1 MKDALQLMV
10 LLHLLFVVV
19 PIFGNDGGYS
29 LQYHGVLSGGL
40 DIEVRLHARKFFA
53 CSLFSNRFF
62 LFFSLPNRIAN
73 QGACG
78 CHSQRA
84 KSSVTPSRPAS

>member
-10 LLHLLFVVV
+10 LLHLLFVV

-40 DIEVRLHARKFFA
+40 NIEVRLHARKFFA
-53 CSLFSNRFF
+53 CFFIFQPIFPLLSLS
-62 LFFSLPNRIAN
+62 PT
-73 QGACG
+73 G
-78 CHSQRA
+78 
-84 KSSVTPSRPAS
+84 

>member
-40 DIEVRLHARKFFA
+40 NIEVFGEVANPNVAKRFGHAKRRSAQLFLLKDTTLDA
-53 CSLFSNRFF
+53 CREECSQ
-62 LFFSLPNRIAN
+62 AD
-73 QGACG
+73 ACK
-78 CHSQRA
+78 A
-84 KSSVTPSRPAS
+84 

>member
-40 DIEVRLHARKFFA
+40 NIEVRLHARKFFA
-53 CSLFSNRFF
+53 CSYFPTD
-62 LFFSLPNRIAN
+62 FSLLLSTQQDSQPRCLWVPFA
-73 QGACG
+73 AC
-78 CHSQRA
+78 
-84 KSSVTPSRPAS
+84 KV